1 MLYNMKIL
9 IIEDDKSIVRMLV
22 AYLRKQDYDTDVAF
36 DGKMGCEMALKEEF
50 DLIILDLGLPDI
62 DGWDVCDKVRKKKD
76 IPILIL
82 TARDDLKDKVRG
94 LDTGADDYLTKPFEM
109 KELKARISALS
120 RRNSRLLI
128 RGNILRAGG
137 ILMNIKD
144 HIVKVDN
151 GEVELTKK
159 EYALLEYFLRNKN
172 QILSRLQILTHVWDQ
187 NVDTFTNTVD
197 VHVASLRKKI
207 SNNGDII
214 RTVHGVGY
222 MLKDEKEEIS

>member
-1 MLYNMKIL
+1 MKIL

-22 AYLRKQDYDTDVAF
+22 AYLRKQNYDTDVAF
-36 DGKMGCEMALKEEF
+36 DGKTGCAMAVKDHF

-62 DGWDVCDKVRKKKD
+62 DGWNVCAEVRKKKD

-82 TARDDLKDKVRG
+82 TARDDLKDKVKG

-109 KELKARISALS
+109 KELKARITALS
-120 RRNSRLLI
+120 RRNSRLMI
-128 RGNILRAGG
+128 KGNILGAGG
-137 ILMNIKD
+137 IMMNIKD
-144 HIVKVDN
+144 HIVRVDKK
-151 GEVELTKK
+151 EVELTKK

-207 SNNGDII
+207 TKNGDII

-222 MLKDEKEEIS
+222 MLRDEKE